1 MNGRALTGGQDRP
14 LWRRG
19 RVMTASSDPSL
30 TLEEL
35 IQVCDQIDAECDC
48 PVMIGPDKID
58 YSKDAGDNKHSLLVV
73 TRKFGTWPPLVHVFC
88 HRRRS
93 IRATRTANRDYLI
106 AEIKSRDK
114 DVRVFDR
121 DADLIEE
128 CETLY
133 ECETGRAPPDEVE
146 P

>member
-1 MNGRALTGGQDRP
+1 MLDDLVAIVANRLAASNKPQCRPIVIVRIRLRLRLRRALTGGQDRP

-58 YSKDAGDNKHSLLVV
+58 YSKDAGKQQAL
-73 TRKFGTWPPLVHVFC
+73 PP
-88 HRRRS
+88 RRHTQVRHLA
-93 IRATRTANRDYLI
+93 ATRTRILSPTTFNPRYQDSQQGLPNR
-106 AEIKSRDK
+106 RDQIP
-114 DVRVFDR
+114 R
-121 DADLIEE
+121 
-128 CETLY
+128 
-133 ECETGRAPPDEVE
+133 
-146 P
+146 